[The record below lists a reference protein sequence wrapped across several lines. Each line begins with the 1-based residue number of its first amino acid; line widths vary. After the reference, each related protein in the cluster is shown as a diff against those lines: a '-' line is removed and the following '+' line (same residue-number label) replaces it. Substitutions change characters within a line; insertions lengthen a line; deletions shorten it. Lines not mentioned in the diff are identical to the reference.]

1 MFIFFYLKLLIK
13 RMIYLYNFFLIYY
26 FVISVFLE
34 VQSDQLERSQYSL
47 IKMVEVC
54 VVIVGVFFYIWKV
67 GVFVGVFIERK
78 DMDYLICIERLY

>member
-26 FVISVFLE
+26 FVIRVFLE

-67 GVFVGVFIERK
+67 GVFVGVFVERK

>member
-1 MFIFFYLKLLIK
+1 
-13 RMIYLYNFFLIYY
+13 
-26 FVISVFLE
+26 
-34 VQSDQLERSQYSL
+34 
-47 IKMVEVC
+47 MVEVC